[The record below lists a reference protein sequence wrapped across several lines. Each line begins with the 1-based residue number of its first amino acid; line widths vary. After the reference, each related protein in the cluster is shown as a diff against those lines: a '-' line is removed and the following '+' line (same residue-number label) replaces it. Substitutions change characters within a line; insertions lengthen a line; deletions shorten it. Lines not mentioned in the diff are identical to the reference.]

1 MECHSDRDRVHH
13 RSPLERHYRPN
24 WLWRELSLSRSPL
37 RLEPRRWMGAGTCRV
52 RRGPAWTGVCIH
64 TLVLLWASDV
74 RTLQAHSD
82 AGAVRRVFV
91 SVGSDDWG
99 RWSNSL
105 PVFPNPAARTQAVRD
120 MGWPSGGM
128 PMLTTVETADD
139 LGVLHALLSELNEG
153 SSWRH
158 RVVLTPFW
166 VVGGPDF
173 AAMKA
178 SGCPHDVSCRYEE
191 LFWHNSSGGLDRP
204 PFDRGDL
211 RPLYHALFRDGLWR
225 PEYHGRSHFDT
236 AAWLAYLKGGDMFA
250 RYYFERGMTMY
261 HWGLH
266 DDSTNTT
273 HSLHCEYLADD
284 PAHTKTDA
292 WTRQWLQAGVASFQA
307 FWGYSPTV
315 TAVPTHH
322 APESLGAALAEQ
334 GIIAAENNHLDY
346 VDAIPRFEID
356 LDSSLQ
362 LSGVD
367 GVRAAAAAQRQG
379 LRKRL
384 SSEDFV
390 ALQWYS

>member
-1 MECHSDRDRVHH
+1 
-13 RSPLERHYRPN
+13 
-24 WLWRELSLSRSPL
+24 
-37 RLEPRRWMGAGTCRV
+37 MGARACRV
-52 RRGPAWTGVCIH
+52 RRDPAWTSVCIH

-82 AGAVRRVFV
+82 AGAVRKVFV

-105 PVFPNPAARTQAVRD
+105 PVFPNPTARTQAVRD

-139 LGVLHALLSELNEG
+139 LGVLHALLSELNKD

-178 SGCPHDVSCRYEE
+178 SGCPHEDSCRYKE

-292 WTRQWLQAGVASFQA
+292 WTRQWLAAGVASFQA
-307 FWGYSPTV
+307 FWGYSPMV

-322 APESLGAALAEQ
+322 APESLGAVLAEQ

-367 GVRAAAAAQRQG
+367 GLRAAAAIQRQG
-379 LRKRL
+379 LRNRL